1 MIQNL
6 QLIRQVKKTLAR
18 MLVML
23 CLMSPLSASNNTP
36 QGASEYAPEINNV
49 GCWLVQHHGEDYNFC
64 PTSLEQLSKS
74 SLGNICELLYISRIP
89 FMVWPRTYEN
99 ISSFDVHVGEICLR
113 ENDRLVFIESLIIRC
128 SLDSGSVLKIT
139 PKNVPFTPKSVTF
152 VPIGEDEQKRFDRA
166 EEAIVEGAVTFK
178 REDFLDPPLDEVD
191 ALYMSDILIQTQC
204 HRIWRQQA
212 IWRPSW
218 QEKEFSA
225 DHLPFYRNRSIEAP
239 GSVSADE
246 QPLSRDRAET
256 GSEPKSVSKPD
267 R

>member
-1 MIQNL
+1 M
-6 QLIRQVKKTLAR
+6 KK
-18 MLVML
+18 MLPSILCISLL
-23 CLMSPLSASNNTP
+23 CLIAPASASINTP
-36 QGASEYAPEINNV
+36 QGVSEYTPEINN
-49 GCWLVQHHGEDYNFC
+49 GCWLIQHHGEDYNFC

-89 FMVWPRTYEN
+89 FMVWPRAYEN
-99 ISSFDVHVGEICLR
+99 ISSFDVCFGEICLR

-139 PKNVPFTPKSVTF
+139 PKNVTF

-204 HRIWRQQA
+204 HRIWRQRA

-239 GSVSADE
+239 SSVSADE
-246 QPLSRDRAET
+246 QPPSCDQAEN
-256 GSEPKSVSKPD
+256 GGAPNKFSKPD